1 LRSRALSAEVGDG
14 LCSVPEMT
22 SVCGVGVGGT
32 RVGVLVGVAVGGTRV
47 GVLVRVAVGGTDVG
61 VLVRVAVGGIDVGVL
76 VRVAVGGTGVGVLV
90 GVAAID
96 GQAMPAAV
104 SAPHTSSRPL
114 PESGSQPAGPRSL
127 APWNR

>member
-1 LRSRALSAEVGDG
+1 LSAEVGDG

-47 GVLVRVAVGGTDVG
+47 GVRVGVAVG
-61 VLVRVAVGGIDVGVL
+61 
-76 VRVAVGGTGVGVLV
+76 GVGVLV
-90 GVAAID
+90 GVAVGGVGVLVGVVVAGTR
-96 GQAMPAAV
+96 GQAMPAALN
-104 SAPHTSSRPL
+104 APHTSSRPL
-114 PESGSQPAGPRSL
+114 PESGSQPGGPRSL